1 MYQIRIKDF
10 YLKDIDYIMQLSGD
24 LFILDYEMVNSRS
37 EAKFFEDYDLALVI
51 APKIGGII
59 IKYESKEV

>member
-24 LFILDYEMVNSRS
+24 LFILDYEMVN
-37 EAKFFEDYDLALVI
+37 
-51 APKIGGII
+51 
-59 IKYESKEV
+59 